1 MICLIRRIYM
11 FFIPEDCNNEYVKEI
26 AIKLLQ
32 HIISTKQFIT
42 YGQLSLKMSF
52 DINPRIIERPLGR
65 ISYACIN
72 NGLPPISAMVV
83 NQETQMPGKGFF
95 NEYCREIKQKD
106 TQELEWIRLVKK
118 ITDYESWTDVLVAF
132 ENIK

>member
-1 MICLIRRIYM
+1 M
-11 FFIPEDCNNEYVKEI
+11 FFITEDCNNKYIKEI

-52 DINPRIIERPLGR
+52 DISPRIIERPLGR
-65 ISYACIN
+65 ISYACTN

-83 NQETQMPGKGFF
+83 NQETQMPGKGFSM
-95 NEYCREIKQKD
+95 R
-106 TQELEWIRLVKK
+106 TLVK
-118 ITDYESWTDVLVAF
+118 
-132 ENIK
+132 

>member
-1 MICLIRRIYM
+1 M
-11 FFIPEDCNNEYVKEI
+11 FFIPEDCNNKYIKEI

-52 DINPRIIERPLGR
+52 DISPRIIERPLGR
-65 ISYACIN
+65 ISYACTN

-95 NEYCREIKQKD
+95 DAYFSEINGEDGWCFSSIWKYKVEND
-106 TQELEWIRLVKK
+106 RRKIWIL
-118 ITDYESWTDVLVAF
+118 IQF
-132 ENIK
+132 I

>member
-1 MICLIRRIYM
+1 MICLIRRINMY
-11 FFIPEDCNNEYVKEI
+11 FIPEDCNNKYIKEI

-52 DINPRIIERPLGR
+52 DISPRIIERPLGR
-65 ISYACIN
+65 ISYACTN

-95 NEYCREIKQKD
+95 DAYFSEINGEDAQVR
-106 TQELEWIRLVKK
+106 EWIKSVEN
-118 ITDYESWTDVLVAF
+118 IMAYESWADVLVAF

>member
-1 MICLIRRIYM
+1 
-11 FFIPEDCNNEYVKEI
+11 
-26 AIKLLQ
+26 
-32 HIISTKQFIT
+32 
-42 YGQLSLKMSF
+42 
-52 DINPRIIERPLGR
+52 
-65 ISYACIN
+65 
-72 NGLPPISAMVV
+72 MVV

-95 NEYCREIKQKD
+95 NEYCREIKRKD